1 LVERAAFN
9 ESQKTF
15 QQMSQKDALQLAKD
29 VYEFDLKTTYGGY
42 ARWVAPAIPKP
53 ITAPANILPKV
64 VILNIL
70 LGVTFPNV
78 VVVSLIVTRVIGL
91 LRLIGWLVRRT
102 TPTAGLSMVFMSN
115 VMTHYLQILDLKLR
129 KTRQIM
135 IHFSTL

>member
-1 LVERAAFN
+1 MEKDIDDLVERAAFN

-29 VYEFDLKTTYGGY
+29 VYEFDLKTE
-42 ARWVAPAIPKP
+42 IPKP

-91 LRLIGWLVRRT
+91 FGFR
-102 TPTAGLSMVFMSN
+102 
-115 VMTHYLQILDLKLR
+115 
-129 KTRQIM
+129 
-135 IHFSTL
+135 